1 MGQMAKKGAK
11 LQYIKRLR
19 GECPEGYELKM
30 FKVGGKI
37 CNKCEKIKEEKKG
50 GEVKG
55 DESDLVKE
63 FKSKRCGG
71 KMKKEEGGEI
81 SKQCGGGKTKK
92 K

>member
-1 MGQMAKKGAK
+1 
-11 LQYIKRLR
+11 
-19 GECPEGYELKM
+19 M